1 MSRYPSDTMNQTV
14 KEAIDIC
21 NSQEALAK
29 AMGCSQSRVSRLL
42 LEQQKVEAE
51 DAIAIEAATGGQ
63 IPRWRLRPD
72 LWSQPLEQA
81 A

>member
-1 MSRYPSDTMNQTV
+1 MSKN
-14 KEAIDIC
+14 EAIKKAIELVS
-21 NSQEALAK
+21 SQEALAK

-72 LWSQPLEQA
+72 LWTQPLERA

>member
-1 MSRYPSDTMNQTV
+1 MVTKNEAI
-14 KEAIDIC
+14 KEAIDLIG
-21 NSQEALAK
+21 SQEALAR
-29 AMGCSQSRVSRLL
+29 AMGSSQSRISRLL

-51 DAIAIEAATGGQ
+51 DAIAIERATNGQ